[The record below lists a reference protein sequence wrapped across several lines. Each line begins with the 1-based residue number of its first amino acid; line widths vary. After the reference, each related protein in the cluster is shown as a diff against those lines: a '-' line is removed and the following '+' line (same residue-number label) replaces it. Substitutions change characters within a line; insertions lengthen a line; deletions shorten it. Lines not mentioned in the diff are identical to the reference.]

1 MSIPISLGM
10 LPPMLVGI
18 ALFGANVMNLE
29 QWKEKNNK
37 CRRYAHFDVR
47 VNMKSVWSYIS
58 DPKRVERHGFYP
70 FIHYEKRLDK
80 FDKNTGR
87 CKKKTR
93 HIFYSAHMDRY
104 ILQYYGYKLNQE
116 YNRRVII
123 DGINDVAIAYRT
135 NLHKNNIHF
144 AKQAI
149 DFIRA
154 TGQGYVVIGDFT
166 EFFDSLDHTYLKTML
181 KDLLGVHTL
190 PNDYYAIY
198 KNIIHFSYWER
209 DHLLEVNGL
218 PQTRRG
224 AETLNRQDRVLSPEQ
239 FKQLKKEHVHS
250 GRENDKGIPQGSA
263 ISAVFS
269 NIYML
274 EFDKTMNDYVQSTK
288 GLYLRYSDDF
298 ILVFPHMA
306 REEFSTHLCT
316 IHELI
321 NSIPNLVLQPDKT
334 KVFEFNGS
342 TLLSRN
348 SDFFE
353 DVCNDS
359 NMLNYLGFAFDGNIV
374 TIRDKT
380 LSKYYYRMYRKIHGI
395 TACNG
400 KTKSG
405 KRIPLH
411 TLYKKYSRKGK
422 RNFIT
427 YAKRAESIF
436 GPGEG
441 ISRGTKRHMQKIK
454 RKLRP

>member
-1 MSIPISLGM
+1 M

-18 ALFGANVMNLE
+18 ALFGANAMNLE

-47 VNMKSVWSYIS
+47 VNLESVWPYIS
-58 DPKRVERHGFYP
+58 DPIRVEKHGFYP

-80 FDKNTGR
+80 FDKSTGR
-87 CKKKTR
+87 IKKKSR
-93 HIFYSAHMDRY
+93 HIFYSAHIDRY
-104 ILQYYGYKLNQE
+104 ILQYYGFKLNQE

-123 DGINDVAIAYRT
+123 DGINDAAIAYRT

-154 TGQGYVVIGDFT
+154 TGNGYVVIGDFT
-166 EFFDSLDHTYLKTML
+166 EFFDSLDHIYLKTML
-181 KDLLGVHTL
+181 KNLLGVQNL
-190 PNDYYAIY
+190 SDDYYAIY

-224 AETLNRQDRVLSPEQ
+224 IKTLNEKDRVLSPEQ
-239 FKQLKKEHVHS
+239 FRQLKRDNVHS
-250 GRENDKGIPQGSA
+250 GRNNGKGIPQGSA

-274 EFDKTMNDYVQSTK
+274 RFDKTMNDYVQNNK

-298 ILVFPHMA
+298 ILVLPKKS
-306 REEFSTHLCT
+306 REEFSSHLTT
-316 IHELI
+316 IRELI

-334 KVFEFNGS
+334 KIFEYSGS
-342 TLLSRN
+342 TVLSCN
-348 SDFFE
+348 SDFLE
-353 DVCNDS
+353 DVGND
-359 NMLNYLGFAFDGNIV
+359 NILNYLGFAFDGKIV

-380 LSKYYYRMYRKIHGI
+380 LSKYYYRMYRKIKGI
-395 TACNG
+395 TTCNG

-411 TLYKKYSRKGK
+411 KLYEKCSRKGK

-427 YAKRAESIF
+427 YAKRAESVF
-436 GPGEG
+436 GHGEG

-454 RKLRP
+454 RKLHP